1 MRAFTHTQPILRLKG
16 LSMRSNAMLPPLINQ
31 HLYLQIQRLKEQ
43 VALSDLKKSSVST
56 LPTYTQEAKLVLW
69 IKSLTPAQL
78 QKPYTTIE
86 VIKLA
91 SLTGKY
97 RDHPA
102 LQEVAQLLRK
112 HGFQHKRSW
121 KNNSR
126 NQRYWIHIER
136 LNHE

>member
-1 MRAFTHTQPILRLKG
+1 MQ
-16 LSMRSNAMLPPLINQ
+16 PPLITEP
-31 HLYLQIQRLKEQ
+31 LYKQIQRLKEE
-43 VALSDLKKSSVST
+43 VATSNSAT
-56 LPTYTQEAKLVLW
+56 LNAIPTYTLEEKIALW
-69 IKSLTPAQL
+69 IATLTPAQL
-78 QKPYTTIE
+78 QRPYTTIE

-112 HGFQHKRSW
+112 HGFEHKRSW

-126 NQRYWIHIER
+126 NQRYWLHIER
-136 LNHE
+136 TI